1 MIAFIQENQQLFSL
15 AMALLCIVVFLW
27 VLQYVLIHYGKPALS
42 LISRGELWLRG
53 HIARLPLITRLQDK
67 YPVLFGFITKRFAR
81 GHFSGLILTV
91 LTLLNVYILAVFAGL
106 VEDVVEADSIVT
118 TDLFVSQHMSVLRE
132 SGIIDIFV
140 LITSLGSTPVTCL
153 IVVLTAI
160 LCMVVRRPYVIIGLL
175 VSTIGSTAFTFVNK
189 MVFQR
194 ARPVDILLHEHTY
207 SFPSGHATVSIA
219 LYGFLGYMAIRFS
232 SRFVRQVRLLSLAV
246 LLCVLIGL
254 SRIVLNEHYLSD
266 VLGGFL
272 VGSLWLIIAI
282 SVTEWLT
289 ARGKINWH
297 MSWSKG
303 QISLVWLGVIMVFV
317 ATLIYANMYQFPL
330 LG

>member
-1 MIAFIQENQQLFSL
+1 
-15 AMALLCIVVFLW
+15 
-27 VLQYVLIHYGKPALS
+27 
-42 LISRGELWLRG
+42 
-53 HIARLPLITRLQDK
+53 
-67 YPVLFGFITKRFAR
+67 
-81 GHFSGLILTV
+81 
-91 LTLLNVYILAVFAGL
+91 
-106 VEDVVEADSIVT
+106 
-118 TDLFVSQHMSVLRE
+118 
-132 SGIIDIFV
+132 
-140 LITSLGSTPVTCL
+140 
-153 IVVLTAI
+153 
-160 LCMVVRRPYVIIGLL
+160 
-175 VSTIGSTAFTFVNK
+175 
-189 MVFQR
+189 
-194 ARPVDILLHEHTY
+194 
-207 SFPSGHATVSIA
+207 
-219 LYGFLGYMAIRFS
+219 
-232 SRFVRQVRLLSLAV
+232 LLSLAV